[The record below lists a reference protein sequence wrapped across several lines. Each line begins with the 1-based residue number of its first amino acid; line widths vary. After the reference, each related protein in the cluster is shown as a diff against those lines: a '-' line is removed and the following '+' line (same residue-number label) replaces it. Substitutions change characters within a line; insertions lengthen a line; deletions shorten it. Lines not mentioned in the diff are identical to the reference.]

1 MTFPIELRGLEVH
14 FGDVRAVDGV
24 TATIGGGTIA
34 GLLGRNGAGK
44 STLLATVAAFRRPT
58 GGAVL
63 VDGVDPYEDARVMAE
78 TCLIRANGDFEASM
92 KVRDI
97 LSVGADLRPRWDAGF
112 ADRLADRFRLRP
124 RAKAGELSQGQ
135 RSALAVTV
143 GLATRAPLTMFD
155 EPHLGMDAP
164 SRYAFYDE
172 LLADYIVHPRTFVLS
187 THLIDEVAD
196 LLEDVVILDH
206 GRVLAHEAADD
217 MRARGTEVTGPA
229 DAVEDLIAGLRVL
242 SSRRLGN
249 TRAVVVTDPLDPDRL
264 AAASAAGVEVG
275 PIPLQ
280 DLFVHLTDTE
290 EAVR

>member
-1 MTFPIELRGLEVH
+1 
-14 FGDVRAVDGV
+14 
-24 TATIGGGTIA
+24 
-34 GLLGRNGAGK
+34 
-44 STLLATVAAFRRPT
+44 
-58 GGAVL
+58 
-63 VDGVDPYEDARVMAE
+63 MAE

-92 KVRDI
+92 KVREV
-97 LSVGADLRPRWDAGF
+97 LSIGADLRPRWDAAF
-112 ADRLADRFRLRP
+112 AERLADRFRLRP

-143 GLATRAPLTMFD
+143 GLASRAPLTMFD

-172 LLADYIVHPRTFVLS
+172 LLADYIVNPRTFVVS

-196 LLEDVVILDH
+196 LLEDVLILDR
-206 GRVLAHEAADD
+206 GVVLAHEPAEV

-229 DAVEDLIAGLRVL
+229 AAVEDLIDGMRVL
-242 SSRRLGN
+242 SSRRLGG
-249 TRAVVVTDPLDPDRL
+249 TRAVVVIEPLDPDRL
-264 AAASAAGVEVG
+264 AVARTAGVEVG

-280 DLFVHLTDTE
+280 DLFVHLTDNE